1 MEMLRKTQP
10 HFVFCFLPQQNAGLA
25 ELRDKVSVEDQQV
38 SVPLLRSQLRGF
50 EILDALR
57 LHRQGMRI

>member
-1 MEMLRKTQP
+1 
-10 HFVFCFLPQQNAGLA
+10 
-25 ELRDKVSVEDQQV
+25 VSVEDQQV

-57 LHRQGMRI
+57 LHRQGRRMGLVLDLKSIEGAV